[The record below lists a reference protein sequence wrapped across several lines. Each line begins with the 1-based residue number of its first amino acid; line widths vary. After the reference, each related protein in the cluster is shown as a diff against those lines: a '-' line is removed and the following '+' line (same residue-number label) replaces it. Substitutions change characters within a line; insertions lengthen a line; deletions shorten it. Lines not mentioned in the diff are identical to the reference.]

1 MIEVA
6 AAIAVGLALDCFSA
20 AFAAGACWE
29 HVKTFAP
36 SCLQHHS
43 APSRLGMMLLGW
55 AGGSLIEAAV
65 HYDHWIAFILLAAVG
80 AI

>member
-36 SCLQHHS
+36 LLLAASFGAFQ
-43 APSRLGMMLLGW
+43 AGMMLLGW